1 MTPLRLVLALALAAC
16 SAPQRIV
23 DDGTAVPLGLTNRAS
38 ETVCYLFLSTPGEDR
53 WGDDLL
59 GSATIEPGTTRS
71 VRIPRGFWDLRTE
84 NCQHELMGVMRS
96 ARITRATTLVVQ

>member
-16 SAPQRIV
+16 SAPQRVV
-23 DDGTAVPLGLTNRAS
+23 DDGTALPLGLTNRAS
-38 ETVCYLFLSTPGEDR
+38 ENTGLLSLPCLAKTAGATTS
-53 WGDDLL
+53 
-59 GSATIEPGTTRS
+59 SAARRIEPGTTRS
-71 VRIPRGFWDLRTE
+71 VRVPRGFRNPRTE